1 VPVKELGD
9 EAAGVDRRWLV
20 ELRPGHPA
28 QHRHESGGVCG
39 IVVVEE
45 RVPGVGIRLDVVI
58 DPDCR
63 EDLVESLPGSPVG
76 AVLSPKLR
84 AV

>member
-1 VPVKELGD
+1 
-9 EAAGVDRRWLV
+9 
-20 ELRPGHPA
+20 
-28 QHRHESGGVCG
+28 
-39 IVVVEE
+39 VVVEE

-63 EDLVESLPGSPVG
+63 EDLVEALPGSPVG